1 MPTAALALYGTT
13 ITDEAN
19 RENTTGK
26 TVFKAA
32 FTVAQKIKFCCTHI
46 NTEIHL
52 RSDFFTSILSHFQLC
67 F

>member
-1 MPTAALALYGTT
+1 MPTAALALYGTI

-32 FTVAQKIKFCCTHI
+32 FTVAQKKNLILLHTYKHRNSF
-46 NTEIHL
+46 EI
-52 RSDFFTSILSHFQLC
+52 
-67 F
+67 